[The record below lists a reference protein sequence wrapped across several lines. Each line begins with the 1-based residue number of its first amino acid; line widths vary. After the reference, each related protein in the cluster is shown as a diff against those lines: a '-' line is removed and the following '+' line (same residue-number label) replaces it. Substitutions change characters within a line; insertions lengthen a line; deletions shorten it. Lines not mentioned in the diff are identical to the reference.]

1 MSELM
6 DEETQIKY
14 EMKNEVMLHGRKHRA
29 VAPVV
34 VG

>member
-14 EMKNEVMLHGRKHRA
+14 EMKNKVILLGRKHRA
-29 VAPVV
+29 AAPVV